1 MDSGKAAAPASRWL
15 LYRIDDNGNEMAMRR
30 FARREEAEAA
40 MRDYQARGHKQTYL
54 LREEKAGGADQ
65 PVRP

>member
-1 MDSGKAAAPASRWL
+1 MDSGNAAPPVSRWL

-54 LREEKAGGADQ
+54 LREEKADGADQ